1 MEKVSVRISKL
12 FCSNYFVQINFYFEK
27 LLFWNCWG
35 DSVLAFKKDSWLVRG
50 VLILAVGA
58 FVAVGFVGLFNSGR
72 ASSQAN
78 NNPAATQTPAD
89 QTAKLQSTI
98 EAYKTVLAREPENE
112 TALIGI
118 IQAQIALGNL
128 EGTLEPLE
136 KLASV
141 KPDVPEY
148 SIALAQTKQ
157 QLGDVEGAAQ
167 VYRRVITQK
176 PGNAPAL
183 QGLVELLVTQGRSE
197 AALGLLRDTLATADQ
212 TNELSP
218 GSVDKLSVKLLLGQV
233 FVAQKKYDDAIKV
246 YDEAIADA
254 QTVSPTL
261 PDFRPTLAKALVL
274 QEKGDKDAAKVLFDQ
289 ALGMAPTQYKDGV
302 QKLIAQKTAAPP
314 AATSETSPN
323 AGSEAAPQA
332 NPVAPAQPPSASP
345 TAP

>member
-1 MEKVSVRISKL
+1 M
-12 FCSNYFVQINFYFEK
+12 
-27 LLFWNCWG
+27 
-35 DSVLAFKKDSWLVRG
+35 AFKKDSWLVRG
-50 VLILAVGA
+50 VLVLAVGA

-72 ASSQAN
+72 ASSPAN
-78 NNPAATQTPAD
+78 NNPASTQTPAD

-118 IQAQIALGNL
+118 IQAQISLGDL

-167 VYRRVITQK
+167 VYRRVLTQK

-183 QGLVELLVTQGRSE
+183 QGLVELLVIQGRSE

-218 GSVDKLSVKLLLGQV
+218 GSIDKLSVKLLLGQV
-233 FVAQKKYDDAIKV
+233 FVEQKKYDDAIKV

-254 QTVSPTL
+254 QTASPTL

-274 QEKGDKDAAKVLFDQ
+274 QEKGDKDAAKTLFDQ

-302 QKLIAQKTAAPP
+302 QKLIDEKTAVP

-323 AGSEAAPQA
+323 AAPEAASPGS
-332 NPVAPAQPPSASP
+332 NSVAPAQPSAP
-345 TAP
+345 PVAPPAQ